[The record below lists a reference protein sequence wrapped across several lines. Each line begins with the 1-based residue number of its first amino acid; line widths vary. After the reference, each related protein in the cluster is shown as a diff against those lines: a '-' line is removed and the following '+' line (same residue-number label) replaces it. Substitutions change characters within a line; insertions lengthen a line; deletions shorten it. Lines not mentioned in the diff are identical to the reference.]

1 MSRLKKKKEKRNY
14 SLVAA
19 TFVKEIKIFN
29 EKAEEGH
36 YDPLAFICSASAT
49 PHCGL

>member
-1 MSRLKKKKEKRNY
+1 MNGMIDLRKGRY

-19 TFVKEIKIFN
+19 TLVEEVKVLDE
-29 EKAEEGH
+29 EAEEGH
-36 YDPLAFICSASAT
+36 YDPLAFVCSASAT